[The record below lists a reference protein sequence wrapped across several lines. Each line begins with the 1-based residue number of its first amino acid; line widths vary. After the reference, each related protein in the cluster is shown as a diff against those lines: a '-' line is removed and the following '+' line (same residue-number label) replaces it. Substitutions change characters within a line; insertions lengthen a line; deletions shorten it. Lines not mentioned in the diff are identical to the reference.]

1 MTEKEELRRRY
12 RAIQRRVARGDR
24 RSTPD
29 NLRTL
34 AMLGEQ
40 LGGQEARQ

>member
-1 MTEKEELRRRY
+1 MTDKEEIRRRY

-40 LGGQEARQ
+40 LERRDAL